1 MTDDVDA
8 RLGIVIP
15 EPDGRQLLEFVR
27 SWPDPVDD
35 VWSAVTDPER
45 SVRWIGRYE
54 GERAPGGTG
63 TFTMTHEQEPSPQ
76 PMRIVECDP
85 PRQLVVEVGDW
96 LLEVGLSQEGERTVL
111 RFRQRF
117 APEADVADYAMGWH
131 WYLDKLSAALGAG
144 PDPGDWDA
152 FYAEIGPAYR
162 P

>member
-15 EPDGRQLLEFVR
+15 APDGRQLLEFVR

-76 PMRIVECDP
+76 PMRIVACDP
-85 PRQLVVEVGDW
+85 PRRLVVEVGDW
-96 LLEVGLSQEGERTVL
+96 LLEGGLSQW
-111 RFRQRF
+111 
-117 APEADVADYAMGWH
+117 GWGPGC
-131 WYLDKLSAALGAG
+131 WGWAG
-144 PDPGDWDA
+144 PRRGS
-152 FYAEIGPAYR
+152 GPCCVPAGGSPRR
-162 P
+162 PTSPTTRWAGTGPWTSCPP